1 MVRKLACIALFLALG
16 GCAEQLEASRVAVA
30 ACRAPLKAGIQ
41 VDLYFGRDKE
51 GRGEVS
57 ESEWSNFLAEEVT
70 PKFPDGLS
78 VLDVAGQ
85 FREPSGRIARERTKL
100 LVVVVFDA
108 PNHLAK
114 IQQVMN
120 AYNARFGQHGV
131 FRVEKPVCA
140 GV

>member
-1 MVRKLACIALFLALG
+1 MRKLAAFGLLLLLG
-16 GCAEQLEASRVAVA
+16 ACAEQLEASRVAVA

-41 VDLYFGRDKE
+41 ADLYFGRDKA

-57 ESEWSNFLAEEVT
+57 ETEWSTFLAEEVT

-85 FREPSGRIARERTKL
+85 FREPSGRIVRERTKL
-100 LVVVVFDA
+100 LTIVVFDA
-108 PNHLAK
+108 PNHLARV
-114 IQQVMN
+114 QQVVG
-120 AYNARFGQHGV
+120 AYNARFGQRGV

-140 GV
+140 GL

>member
-1 MVRKLACIALFLALG
+1 MRFFLVLALLTLG

-30 ACRAPLKAGIQ
+30 ACRAPLRAGIQ
-41 VDLYFGRDKE
+41 VDLYFGRDKA
-51 GRGEVS
+51 GKGEVG

-85 FREPSGRIARERTKL
+85 YREPSGRIGRERTKL
-100 LVVVVFDA
+100 LTVVVFDA
-108 PNHLAK
+108 PSHLARV
-114 IQQVMN
+114 QQVVN
-120 AYNARFGQHGV
+120 AYSDRFGQHGV

-140 GV
+140 GL

>member
-1 MVRKLACIALFLALG
+1 MRKLALLLLLAFG

-41 VDLYFGRDKE
+41 LDLYFGRDKA

-57 ESEWSNFLAEEVT
+57 DSEWSSFITDEVT
-70 PKFPDGLS
+70 PRFPDGLS

-85 FREPSGRIARERTKL
+85 YREPSGRIARERTKL

-108 PNHLAK
+108 PNHLVRV
-114 IQQVMN
+114 QQVVN

-140 GV
+140 GL